1 MLAVSATPL
10 SKWCEMP
17 SEHALLVLSAAD
29 VRELLTIGLAIESQR
44 TAFME
49 LGRGRALLP
58 ARLLIEGDQD
68 SVSFCYAAR
77 LAPAGGAVCK
87 FGSVNPA
94 NANLGLPTISALI
107 TILDG
112 ADGRPVAIMD
122 GTAVTTIRTS
132 AASAV
137 AVQALA
143 NPHSTSLAILGTGV
157 QAEAHVRAISR
168 VLELT
173 SVRVWGTN
181 AEKCAALVR
190 ALDKQHEFDVTHAL
204 TAEQAVRDAD
214 VVVGCTTS
222 FDPVIETDWLRQGT
236 LVISIGSFASNRCEV
251 PQDLLSRAD
260 AVVVDDVDTAT
271 EHAGPIV
278 AAVSSGLLAKD
289 QLISLGEVI
298 AGLRRARNK
307 PSDVIYYNSVG
318 IGVQDAA
325 AAVVVVDAAR
335 ASGRGQS
342 VNL

>member
-1 MLAVSATPL
+1 MSPEHGILILSAT
-10 SKWCEMP
+10 
-17 SEHALLVLSAAD
+17 D
-29 VRELLTIGLAIESQR
+29 IRELLNADLAIESQR
-44 TAFME
+44 TAFEE

-58 ARLLIEGDQD
+58 ARLLIDGVQD

-77 LAPAGGAVCK
+77 LTPDGAAVCK

-94 NANLGLPTISALI
+94 NADIGLPTISALI
-107 TILDG
+107 TVLDG

-122 GTAVTTIRTS
+122 GTAVTNLRTS

-137 AVQALA
+137 AVQVLA
-143 NPHSTSLAILGTGV
+143 NPRSTSLAILGSGV

-168 VLELT
+168 VLALT
-173 SVRVWGTN
+173 SVRIWGTDS
-181 AEKCAALVR
+181 AQCAALVR
-190 ALDKQHEFDVTHAL
+190 TLGEEYAFDVGQAL
-204 TAEQAVRDAD
+204 TAKQAVHDAD

-222 FDPVIETDWLRQGT
+222 FDPVIETDWLRQGST
-236 LVISIGSFASNRCEV
+236 VISIGSFASNRCEV

-260 AVVVDDVDTAT
+260 AVVVDDVDTAI
-271 EHAGPIV
+271 EHAGPIA

-289 QLISLGEVI
+289 QLISLGEVVV
-298 AGLRRARNK
+298 GLKRGRSK
-307 PSDVIYYNSVG
+307 PSDIIYYNSVG

-325 AAVVVVDAAR
+325 AAVVIVEAAL